1 MDVKGGWGIAEGTV
15 GGGIRWREENRAG
28 GGESCGARGG
38 GKVKTGAARG
48 GEKRGI
54 WVEGGGKREAGCG
67 IGKEIGG
74 WVVRGRGDIL
84 ERRGCV
90 KGETGG
96 RMGGVSS
103 EGINADGYRKR
114 IRIKI

>member
-1 MDVKGGWGIAEGTV
+1 MDAKGGWGIAEGTV
-15 GGGIRWREENRAG
+15 GGGICWREENEAG
-28 GGESCGARGG
+28 GRKSCWARGG

-54 WVEGGGKREAGCG
+54 WVGGGGKREAGCG
-67 IGKEIGG
+67 IGKEIRG

-96 RMGGVSS
+96 CMGGGSS

-114 IRIKI
+114 IRIKV